1 MDARVI
7 CNGWRHT
14 PIRFAKTSSGRIEH
28 ANTPS
33 HSAVNVVC
41 VSGYPLLTYAD
52 VRAPCMV
59 PPMVVIVWAVL
70 TRVAPFVFVCV
81 PSPYAY
87 ADATCV
93 WGEREDG
100 YAHVL
105 LP

>member
-1 MDARVI
+1 MLM
-7 CNGWRHT
+7 
-14 PIRFAKTSSGRIEH
+14 F
-28 ANTPS
+28 
-33 HSAVNVVC
+33 
-41 VSGYPLLTYAD
+41 
-52 VRAPCMV
+52 VRLCMV

-70 TRVAPFVFVCV
+70 TRVAAFVFVCV